1 MDNVKV
7 FQNYCNQYI
16 DNLKVDRE
24 KGINDFAWNLKK
36 VKIMKDMTAD
46 IGRHL
51 ALVAKNIIRNSKQSA
66 DENLA
71 AGDEMNGIITASI
84 TRFGDNNK

>member
-1 MDNVKV
+1 
-7 FQNYCNQYI
+7 
-16 DNLKVDRE
+16 
-24 KGINDFAWNLKK
+24 
-36 VKIMKDMTAD
+36 MKDMTAD